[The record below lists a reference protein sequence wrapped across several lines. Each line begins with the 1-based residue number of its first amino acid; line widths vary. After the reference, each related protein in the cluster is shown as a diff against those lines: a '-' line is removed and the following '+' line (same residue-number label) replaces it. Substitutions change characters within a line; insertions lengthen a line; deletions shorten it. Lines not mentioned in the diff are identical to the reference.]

1 MTRAITFT
9 PGARSNADNQDLVY
23 FEHGSRHRSIHA
35 LFQDC
40 GPRSPSRSQFLLK
53 AYREVVSRYLGFGKI
68 EHPLPFLRELTRSLD
83 ALSKR
88 LDCRVED
95 FTGIGVY
102 ILLQDGDVYYLL
114 ASREGNVALDW
125 GAGSER
131 LTSPGLEGV
140 RELPLDVASAQKEL
154 FALSTRDHLGLY
166 RIESRAKAIHKAS
179 GRGTALRVV
188 MGGAAGE
195 VDAVLETLSEPGGGR
210 GDEAQATAALDG
222 LSHKVVA
229 VWFARAGTVRDPV
242 GDALRAGRKPRRR
255 MRVASATAAVL
266 VVAALATVWVSWRL
280 GGAPAGTSGEAAD
293 AGAAEVQATQDAS
306 QRLRARADTAEE
318 RVAELI
324 PAPEPETP
332 LREGTPVKMVV
343 EWRKTYSEPV
353 TTTPAIDGDN
363 VIFGSRDGNVYALE
377 QGSGAL
383 GWSYKAEEGVGASPV
398 VAGGAVVG
406 ADYKGNV
413 FCLDKSTGAQIWKHG
428 LPDKVVSTPCA
439 AGGEVLVGCTD
450 GVGYGMSLE
459 TGRVLWKVKTG
470 GRIRASAA
478 AGEGNFY
485 LPSYDG
491 MLYAVSQGS
500 GVRRW
505 RQRVGGELS
514 STPAVDGGRVVVG
527 GDGGVFAFDTA
538 TGRSLWRFRT
548 QAPVR
553 SFVSIEGNRVYAGCN
568 DRHLYCLD
576 AASGAVVWSAPTGEV
591 VLSRPRVEDGLVFVT
606 SYDKSVYCFDAAT
619 GEPIDRLETGG
630 PIYSSP
636 VVAGE
641 HVFFGNNQ
649 GEFYCISYRGQSS
662 R

>member
-40 GPRSPSRSQFLLK
+40 GPRRSPSRSQFLLK

-114 ASREGNVALDW
+114 ASREGSVALDW
-125 GAGSER
+125 GAGFER

-140 RELPLDVASAQKEL
+140 RELPLEVASAQKEL
-154 FALSTRDHLGLY
+154 FALSTRDHLALY
-166 RIESRAKAIHKAS
+166 RIESREKAVHKAT
-179 GRGTALRVV
+179 GRGTALRAV

-195 VDAVLETLSEPGGGR
+195 VDAALEALSQPGGG
-210 GDEAQATAALDG
+210 GGGETQAATALDG

-229 VWFARAGTVRDPV
+229 IWFPRAGTVRDPV
-242 GDALRAGRKPRRR
+242 VDALRAGHRPRRR
-255 MRVASATAAVL
+255 LRVASTAAVFL
-266 VVAALATVWVSWRL
+266 VAAVASVWISWRL
-280 GGAPAGTSGEAAD
+280 GSAPAGDSPEAAD
-293 AGAAEVQATQDAS
+293 AGATEVQATQDAS
-306 QRLRARADTAEE
+306 QRLRARADTVEQ
-318 RVAELI
+318 RVAELV
-324 PAPEPETP
+324 PSREPETP
-332 LREGTPVKMVV
+332 LPESAPVKMVV
-343 EWRKTYSEPV
+343 EWRKTYAEAV
-353 TTTPAIDGDN
+353 TTTPAVDGGN

-377 QGSGAL
+377 QESGSL
-383 GWSYKAEEGVGASPV
+383 GWRYQAEEGVGASPV
-398 VAGGAVVG
+398 VVGGVVVG

-413 FCLDKSTGAQIWKHG
+413 FCLDKSTGAQIWKHV
-428 LPDKVVSTPCA
+428 LPDKVVSTPCV

-450 GVGYGMSLE
+450 GLGYGLSLE

-478 AGEGNFY
+478 AGSGGFY

-491 MLYAVSQGS
+491 KLYAVSQGS
-500 GVRRW
+500 GARRW
-505 RQRVGGELS
+505 TQRVGGELS
-514 STPAVDGGRVVVG
+514 STPAVDAGRVVVG
-527 GDGGVFAFDTA
+527 GDGGVYAFDAA
-538 TGRSLWRFRT
+538 TGKSLWRFRT
-548 QAPVR
+548 RAPVR
-553 SFVSIEGNRVYAGCN
+553 SFILIEGNRVYGGCN

-576 AASGAVVWSAPTGEV
+576 AADGDLVWSAATGEI

-619 GEPIDRLETGG
+619 GESIDRLETNG

-649 GEFYCISYRGQSS
+649 GEFYCISYRGQRS